1 MDMTPKQ
8 LFWYYASVIA
18 IFFIGALAIA
28 GLNTALGE
36 EMTQTYYVDK
46 LKVID
51 GDTIEAEIEVP
62 YIDKVLSFRSE
73 KVRFVGYDAYES
85 KHRPGTEVSEAEKR
99 KGRLAAAELDALL
112 RKGRLL
118 ITIEHPFRDSF
129 GRILARGQ
137 VRQSNGKPIPVD
149 EWMIGAGWDRN
160 GGMKLEAPSYAE
172 LDEDIAPRAPPP
184 PSTDYNPPAVPEVS
198 KQPEGYW
205 SWDAVRGAWQWRQYP
220 RLGYYPQQ
228 RVYQYQLHYK
238 QPTGQDLQRLKEL
251 FPVPPA
257 PNGDPVAPATPF
269 PDHLF
274 PMDEK
279 MSDEDEKKYLPSDWH
294 WDPEAKSIRGKG
306 MYVRI
311 PQA

>member
-1 MDMTPKQ
+1 MFPLNRRLEVNQIEKQ
-8 LFWYYASVIA
+8 IA
-18 IFFIGALAIA
+18 GIYVGVAIA
-28 GLNTALGE
+28 FVLGVLFVCFVGNVRGE
-36 EMTQTYYVDK
+36 EMTQSYYVDK
-46 LKVID
+46 WEVID
-51 GDTIEAEIEVP
+51 GDTIRAEIEVP
-62 YIDKVLSFRSE
+62 YIDKTLTFRGE

-99 KGRLAAAELDALL
+99 KGRLAAAELDILL

-129 GRILARGQ
+129 GRILARGE

-172 LDEDIAPRAPPP
+172 LDEGPVPPA
-184 PSTDYNPPAVPEVS
+184 PPAVPEAS

-205 SWDAVRGAWQWRQYP
+205 VWDTVRGAWRYHKGSLP
-220 RLGYYPQQ
+220 FKTY
-228 RVYQYQLHYK
+228 YQYQFQYK
-238 QPTGQDLQRLKEL
+238 QPTEQDLQRLKEL